1 MSRFKGIYW
10 RTFTVTVG
18 MVALTLVL
26 AGALFRADLQLH
38 HEREEKRAP
47 GQG

>member
-26 AGALFRADLQLH
+26 QIGRAH
-38 HEREEKRAP
+38 V
-47 GQG
+47 